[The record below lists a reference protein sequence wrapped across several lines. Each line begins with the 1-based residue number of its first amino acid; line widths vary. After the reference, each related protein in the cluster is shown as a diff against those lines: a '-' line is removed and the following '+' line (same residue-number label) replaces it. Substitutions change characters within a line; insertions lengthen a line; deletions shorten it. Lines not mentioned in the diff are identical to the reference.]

1 MAELIRELDRF
12 KKDCEKYERIIV
24 KLTEINAGKA
34 KSIETIYKDFLLKVE
49 AVDKSVEDMVSGFVA
64 VGLQH
69 GTYVEELKKVR
80 LKLDHE
86 ISQAEKIL
94 IKHESS

>member
-1 MAELIRELDRF
+1 MAKLIRDLDRF
-12 KKDCEKYERIIV
+12 QKDCQNYQTIIEKLESV
-24 KLTEINAGKA
+24 DTGKHR
-34 KSIETIYKDFLLKVE
+34 TLNTLYQDFLLKVE
-49 AVDKSVEDMVSGFVA
+49 AVDASVEDMVSGFVA

-86 ISQAEKIL
+86 ITQAKKL
-94 IKHESS
+94 LAKNESS